1 MSSIPLID
9 WNHNWINGEQVT
21 STETVSVLN
30 PATGEV
36 LGEVPSLSED
46 QVKAAVDAASA
57 ALPAW
62 AGLTAKQRGD
72 YLLAWGE
79 RILQNVPELAL
90 LLSQEQ
96 GKALKEATGEIRG
109 SVEILRWYAEEAK
122 RAYGEI
128 IPASNPGQQLMVFRE
143 PVGVVGLITPM
154 NFPAATLMRK
164 VAPALAAGCTA
175 ILKPASTT
183 SLIAVA
189 LFQHLME
196 IGLPKGVANL
206 VTGSSSVIGGVL
218 MKDSRVRKISFTG
231 STEVGKRLMGQAAQT
246 VKKLGL
252 ELGGN
257 SPAIVFPD
265 ADLDKA
271 ARDIVDNKFENCG
284 QVCNGINLIYVHE
297 DVHAQLVDK
306 IVEHVKRLK
315 VDYGTLP
322 DTDIGPLIDQG
333 AVRKVEALVDDA
345 VAKGAKVLLGG
356 SRLVEGKFSQ
366 GSFFAPTVLDQVTA
380 DMNITH
386 EEIFGPVAP
395 ILTFKDEEEVLE
407 RANNTPYGLAAY
419 FYTKDAARV
428 YRLIQKLETGNIGVN
443 GTSLAY
449 VQAPFGGVKESGIGR
464 EGGRHGLDEY
474 LESKYVA
481 WTL

>member
-1 MSSIPLID
+1 MAVDQLNR
-9 WNHNWINGEQVT
+9 WNHNWINGEKI
-21 STETVSVLN
+21 ETDQFVAVRN

-36 LGEVPSLSED
+36 IGHVPSLTEEL
-46 QVKAAVDAASA
+46 VTGAVDAASQ
-57 ALPAW
+57 ALPSW
-62 AGLTAKQRGD
+62 SRLTAKQRGD

-79 RILQNVPELAL
+79 RILLHKEELAQ

-96 GKALKEATGEIRG
+96 GKALKEARGEIGG

-128 IPASNPGQQLMVFRE
+128 IPSSNPGQQLLIYRE

-189 LFQHLME
+189 LFELLMDTN
-196 IGLPKGVANL
+196 LPKGVANL
-206 VTGSSSVIGGVL
+206 VTGSSNVIGTVL
-218 MKDSRVRKISFTG
+218 MNDSRVRKVSFTG
-231 STEVGKRLMGQAAQT
+231 STEVGKLLMEQAAKT

-257 SPAIVFPD
+257 SPVMVFPD

-284 QVCNGINLIYVHE
+284 QVCNGINLIYAHE
-297 DVHAQLVDK
+297 DIREQLAEK
-306 IVEHVKRLK
+306 IVELVSRLK
-315 VDYGTLP
+315 VDVGTHP
-322 DTDIGPLIDQG
+322 ETDIGPLIDQG
-333 AVRKVEALVDDA
+333 AVTKVEALVEDA
-345 VAKGAKVLLGG
+345 IAKGAKVLTGG
-356 SRLVEGKFSQ
+356 KRLQDGVYQK
-366 GSFFAPTVLDQVTA
+366 GSFYAPTVLDHVTP
-380 DMNITH
+380 DMEITH

-395 ILTFKDEEEVLE
+395 ILTFKDEAEVLK

-419 FYTKDAARV
+419 FFTKDAARI
-428 YRLIQKLETGNIGVN
+428 YRVIQELETGNIGVN

-449 VQAPFGGVKESGIGR
+449 VQAPFGGVKESGMGR

-481 WTL
+481 LTL